1 VIDWPSYNRSLVR
14 RGEILFSY
22 DYLDTWDSELEVMNQ
37 NKMGKPF
44 LFPNSFILAIGY
56 IRYAFQLPY
65 RQTQGII
72 DATGK
77 NLHSK
82 SPSYGHIC
90 KRINKLNVEIRGV
103 GGDKTADDDDYIMI
117 SIDSSGAKITNR
129 GQWMD
134 KKWNV
139 QNRKGYLKIHVAV
152 NIKTKEIIALEVTDE
167 KVHDGRMFKKLV
179 NQVLD
184 GSSTTTGDTKSLSQN
199 SIEL

>member
-1 VIDWPSYNRSLVR
+1 MIDWPSYNRSLVR
-14 RGEILFSY
+14 RGEVLFSY

-56 IRYAFQLPY
+56 IRFAFQLPY

-77 NLHSK
+77 NSHSK
-82 SPSYGHIC
+82 SPSCGHIC

-103 GGDKTADDDDYIMI
+103 GGGIGGDKTADDDDYIMM

-139 QNRKGYLKIHVAV
+139 QNRK
-152 NIKTKEIIALEVTDE
+152 
-167 KVHDGRMFKKLV
+167 R
-179 NQVLD
+179 
-184 GSSTTTGDTKSLSQN
+184 LSQN
-199 SIEL
+199 PHSSEYKDQRNHCVRGNG